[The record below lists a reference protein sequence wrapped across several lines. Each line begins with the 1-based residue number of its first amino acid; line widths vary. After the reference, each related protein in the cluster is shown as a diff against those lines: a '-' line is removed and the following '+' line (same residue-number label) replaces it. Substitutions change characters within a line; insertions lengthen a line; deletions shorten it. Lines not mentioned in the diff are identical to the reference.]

1 MKYFFIL
8 GKNPTLSIA
17 EISAVFADARNGEI
31 ADKKVFIF
39 ETKKKIDAGRAIKK
53 MGGIIKIGIVESAA
67 EENSG
72 ALLKIMQEIT
82 RPSEKGKFNFG
93 ISDYSGRKIYPAP
106 SGPASRD
113 EYGARGRSWVNLKI
127 LGMEIKKYLRQQ
139 GVSCRWVTSREPTL
153 SSVVVEQNKLTNGGI
168 EFVLI
173 KSPHAPLIK
182 GSAGGIFVGRTL
194 AVQPFKELSRRDY
207 GRPARDEYS
216 GMLPPKLA
224 QIMINMTITPSPRQ
238 FGGQVWQGGG
248 CWGGATILDPFC
260 GSGTI
265 LTEAMLMGYKN
276 LIGSDV
282 SKKAIGD
289 TKKNIEWIAKNFP
302 ASPADGQLSIPNFQ
316 LFNIS
321 ADQISKFIKP
331 NSIDAIVTEPYLGP
345 QRGKMDIAK
354 IKKELEA
361 LYSKSLSEF
370 KKILKPGG
378 RIVMVWPAFV
388 LPFVG
393 ASADAKA
400 LVDKSAG
407 EKISAGEPIFKK
419 NRFDLQR
426 LSPNLNGL
434 KIINPIPENLRKNDI
449 IKLTEKNTIIYGREG
464 QKVWREIV
472 ILKK

>member
-39 ETKKKIDAGRAIKK
+39 ETKKKIDAGRIIKK
-53 MGGIIKIGIVESAA
+53 MGGIIKIGLVESEV

-93 ISDYSGRKIYPAP
+93 ISDYSGRKI
-106 SGPASRD
+106 
-113 EYGARGRSWVNLKI
+113 NLKI
-127 LGMEIKKYLRQQ
+127 LGMKIKKYLRQQ

-153 SSVVVEQNKLTNGGI
+153 SSVVVEQNGLTKEGV

-173 KSPHAPLIK
+173 KSPQMGGKTPPPHISLNKSLPALHAQ
-182 GSAGGIFVGRTL
+182 SWQAGGAEGILVGRTM

-224 QIMINMTITPSPRQ
+224 QIMINMAITTSPRQ
-238 FGGQVWQGGG
+238 FDGQVWQERDRDKII
-248 CWGGATILDPFC
+248 ILDPFC

-282 SKKAIGD
+282 SKKAIED
-289 TKKNIEWIAKNFP
+289 TKKNIEWTAKNFP
-302 ASPADGQLSIPNFQ
+302 ASPADGQLSIPDFQ
-316 LFNIS
+316 LFNIR
-321 ADQISKFIKP
+321 ADQISKSIKP
-331 NSIDAIVTEPYLGP
+331 NSVDAIVTEPYLGP